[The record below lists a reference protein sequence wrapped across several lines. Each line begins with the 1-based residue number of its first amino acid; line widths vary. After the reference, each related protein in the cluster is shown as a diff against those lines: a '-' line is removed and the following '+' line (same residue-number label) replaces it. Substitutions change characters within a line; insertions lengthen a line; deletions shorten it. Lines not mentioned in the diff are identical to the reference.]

1 VAITRAVPPSITS
14 CELTH
19 LERRRINFNRAV
31 EQHAAYERALE
42 DLGCSVVRLPAT
54 PDLPDSVFVE
64 DTAVVLP
71 ELAIITHPGAPSRRP
86 ETKSVAEELH
96 SRRPVAFIRD
106 PGTMDGG
113 DVLRVGKQIYVG
125 NSSRTNM
132 DGISQLA
139 KIALP
144 LGYTV
149 RAVTVTGCLHLKSA
163 VAEIADNTVLLNPAY
178 VDPDLFSDLDRIE
191 IDASEPDAANA
202 LRIGDSLIYPTAF
215 PATGGLLAKHGFDVR
230 SIDVSELQKAEAGV
244 TCCSILV

>member
-1 VAITRAVPPSITS
+1 
-14 CELTH
+14 
-19 LERRRINFNRAV
+19 
-31 EQHAAYERALE
+31 
-42 DLGCSVVRLPAT
+42 
-54 PDLPDSVFVE
+54 
-64 DTAVVLP
+64 
-71 ELAIITHPGAPSRRP
+71 
-86 ETKSVAEELH
+86 
-96 SRRPVAFIRD
+96 
-106 PGTMDGG
+106 MDGG

-125 NSSRTNM
+125 NSTRTNM

>member
-1 VAITRAVPPSITS
+1 MAITRAVPPSITS

-31 EQHAAYERALE
+31 EQHTAYERALE

-139 KIALP
+139 KIVFP